1 MLTKQQLVEA
11 MLYEL
16 GAFKPGAALN
26 EQTRHNEVLSPDS
39 DFGPSNPMRLYEGAV
54 RSTLVMNGGKDKAF
68 PKCWLTMTVGELADY
83 LLKDA
88 P

>member
-1 MLTKQQLVEA
+1 
-11 MLYEL
+11 
-16 GAFKPGAALN
+16 
-26 EQTRHNEVLSPDS
+26 
-39 DFGPSNPMRLYEGAV
+39 MRLYEGAV